1 MSRETSSI
9 DDGDDQKLRCGVVRS
24 VAVRTRRWS
33 EDNHGP
39 IRATSVHKI
48 VSDAIRPEP
57 GRGLEC
63 AMRVAGRPDQ
73 SDSST
78 PPKLRALK
86 KRHRVLVVDDDR
98 DLRELLA
105 AVLSS
110 AGYEP
115 LTAENGAA
123 ALSVLR
129 TVLPELII
137 LDLMMPVMN
146 GWQFREAQTALP
158 DYARIPVVCLSGHHQ
173 ARHQASTLGIKAC
186 VVKPFEIDDLL
197 QVVNR
202 FFPDQER
209 V

>member
-1 MSRETSSI
+1 MGWRTSRETSSI
-9 DDGDDQKLRCGVVRS
+9 DDGDDQKLRCGFVRS
-24 VAVRTRRWS
+24 AAVRTPLWS
-33 EDNHGP
+33 EDNRGP
-39 IRATSVHKI
+39 IRATSVHEI
-48 VSDAIRPEP
+48 VSHAIRLES
-57 GRGLEC
+57 GRGREYT
-63 AMRVAGRPDQ
+63 MRVAGRPDQ
-73 SDSST
+73 PDSST
-78 PPKLRALK
+78 SPKLRALK
-86 KRHRVLVVDDDR
+86 KRRRILVVDDDR

-105 AVLSS
+105 AVLTS
-110 AGYEP
+110 AGYEA

-202 FFPDQER
+202 FFPD
-209 V
+209 